1 MKQQRKM
8 VIIVFMSVFLFF
20 GCEKKINEMRN
31 IQEAAHHINQIT
43 SGKIMPNTPI
53 QVRFVKEMI
62 TSEQIGNAPKQEV
75 FKFSP
80 KIEGKT
86 IWSDLQTLKF
96 IPKEPLKMRKK
107 YQGELAFDVI
117 MDNIFM
123 EKSFHF
129 EFEIFGRELIFFDAD
144 FIYTDAGNKNL
155 RYEGEIKF
163 NIPTDLA
170 TVKKALSCKIG
181 NKVIHL
187 EIEGASKQFLF
198 KSQIVE
204 RADVGKEIML
214 KIEKKNLKLLEN
226 FERKFS
232 LSSLHEMKLIN
243 VYRKFDN
250 QFPTIVLDFSDELD
264 SKQDITGLISVQPY
278 LKIDT
283 KKSGKKII
291 VAGDFKL
298 GESYSIIVNAGISN
312 KFGIKTASEF
322 KKKFHFSD
330 QKPQIIFSNDGMFLP
345 SSNENKVCFRT
356 LNVKAVT
363 LKIKQVYESNIGFF
377 IQDEKLNSSKKR
389 HNSYYSQHF
398 QRVGV
403 DIIEKKLI
411 IGDKIKNK
419 WLQHELELGD
429 LIAPAKKGLFVIEIS
444 FTKNDVL
451 YSGLRE
457 VAGAYHSS
465 DYYTNPM
472 KSGYYYKHG
481 KIVKP
486 LIISDMGITY
496 KKTKDTH
503 IIFVNNILTAQPM
516 QNVKVRLK
524 NFQNQV
530 IVESTTNEAGRVSFA
545 KNSARVFFVEAEFNG
560 YKGLLTLD
568 EMEWNLSTFDVGGVQ
583 PESDG
588 TRVFIYTERGV
599 YRPGDAVN
607 ISIIARNADD
617 TFPDNHPIEI
627 KIFNPKNQ
635 LVFEQVL
642 KTAEDGFYNLKYQT
656 DPEDLTGKW
665 NIQIK
670 AGNSTFY
677 HKLKI
682 ETVVPER
689 LKIDFKMEKENITVK
704 DKVID
709 VALSSVY
716 LFGNQAAGLKATLNT
731 KLIHKNKKF
740 SKYKTYFFGNE
751 AVIFK
756 TLNQKIFDGFLND
769 DGMLQTEWNMPDLI
783 NVPSAITAKIKAE
796 VFEKGGRS
804 SKKNQFLHIDP
815 YEYYVGI
822 ESLSNKWHKRGT
834 PFSANVILVDKN
846 GQPKV
851 GEELQICIYKN
862 NRYWWWEYDSR
873 DYARLHFKTDSETEL
888 IFEEKIYSALVPRYF
903 EFTPETRGE
912 YLVEITH
919 KSAKKGHSTAVFN
932 YVSYWGGNEG
942 GIRNAGL
949 LTVKADK
956 PKYTVGET
964 AIITFPAS
972 EESEILITL
981 EKADKILQDYWC
993 EPKGKQTT
1001 IKIPITKEMMP
1012 NIYCSVSVIQ
1022 PHKQTENDCP
1032 IRMFGVVPIMVEDS
1046 LTHQKLNIKMPN
1058 ELKPNQKFSCEIQT
1072 EDRQQTQF
1080 TIAIVD
1086 EGLLGLTN
1094 FKTPNAWLKFYE
1106 KLRLEVSTFD
1116 NYGQIIGVN
1125 KGDIFKTFSVG
1136 GDYGIY
1142 GDDQLSSI
1150 KAKRFKAVS
1159 MFKGPFQTDESGYA
1173 KIDFELPEYVGAVRV
1188 MVLSAKKEKYGM
1200 AEKTVP
1206 IKSELMVLPTV
1217 PRVVAPLDE
1226 FLLPVTIFATNEK
1239 IKNVSVNIEVD
1250 GPLQI
1255 VGEHDKAAFFSKI
1268 GEKDVAFN
1276 LKVKNEV
1283 GFGSIKIKA
1292 ISENFEVFYKI
1303 EITSRPNSP
1312 RLSNFTEKECRA
1324 GEDVVFEI
1332 PNDGIKGTNEATI
1345 TIARMPKVNLSH
1357 RLNWLMQYPYGCLEQ
1372 TTSAV
1377 FPQLYLKSFLKNTQT
1392 TNEEIDKNI
1401 NRGIQR
1407 LRKFQ
1412 QPNGGFSYWP
1422 GGLGVSKWNTNYT
1435 GHFLVEA
1442 QRLGYFV
1449 PSELL
1454 ANWVKFQQSMAIT
1467 NSQMENL
1474 KTRVYRLYVLALSGN
1489 AEIGAM
1495 NLLKENELAQMS
1507 DVERWL
1513 LAASYKLAGI
1523 SQTAEKITQTTGLK
1537 VRDFSEFGGTY
1548 GSTLRDKAMIL
1559 DALII
1564 MEEQNKSE
1572 KMYREIVRKI
1582 STKDWYSTHT
1592 TGYALLA
1599 LGKYINRN
1607 FTQFNEDAKLKGKIS
1622 LPNGEKINFDS
1633 DEFLVSKNIPN
1644 SFGKTVKIQLD
1655 SNSKLEKVF
1664 ATMNWSGIPLN
1675 PKNEIKQKGVF
1686 VDVAWYSEDK
1696 KVINPTE
1703 LKQGTIFYGF
1713 FKVENKDR
1721 HAIDEIALNQI
1732 LPSGWEIENMRL
1744 VDEEQMKFKDEIL
1757 KQEDFVDIRDD
1768 RIMWFFDMH
1777 GNSTNY
1783 FLVKLNAVTIGEFT
1797 LPSTLC
1803 EAMYNRE
1810 VSANLPSVKVRVVK

>member
-1 MKQQRKM
+1 MKQQWKT
-8 VIIVFMSVFLFF
+8 VIIVFLSVFLFF
-20 GCEKKINEMRN
+20 GCDKKPNEMRN
-31 IQEAAHHINQIT
+31 IQEAAHYINQIT

-53 QVRFVKEMI
+53 QVRFVNEMI
-62 TSEQIGNAPKQEV
+62 TSEQIGTAPKEEV

-86 IWSDLQTLKF
+86 IWSDRQTLKF
-96 IPKEPLKMRKK
+96 IPQEPLKMRKK
-107 YQGELAFDVI
+107 YQCELVLDVI
-117 MDNIFM
+117 FRRILMK
-123 EKSFHF
+123 KSFHF
-129 EFEIFGRELIFFDAD
+129 DFEIIGRELIFFDAD

-181 NKVIHL
+181 NKVIQL

-204 RADVGKEIML
+204 RADVEKEFTL

-250 QFPTIVLDFSDELD
+250 QFPTIVLDFSDELN
-264 SKQDITGLISVQPY
+264 SQQGITGLISVQPY
-278 LKIDT
+278 LKIET
-283 KKSGKKII
+283 KKIGKKII
-291 VAGDFKL
+291 VAGDFRL
-298 GESYSIIVNAGISN
+298 GESYSVIVNAGISN
-312 KFGIKTASEF
+312 KFGIKTVSEF

-330 QKPQIIFSNDGMFLP
+330 QKPQIIFSNDGMLLP
-345 SSNENKVCFRT
+345 SSNENKICFRT

-363 LKIKQVYESNIGFF
+363 LKIKEVYESNIGFF
-377 IQDEKLNSSKKR
+377 IQNEKLNSNKKR
-389 HNSYYSQHF
+389 HNGYGSWHF
-398 QRVGV
+398 KRVGV

-411 IGDKIKNK
+411 IGDKTKNK
-419 WLQHELELGD
+419 WLQHELDLSD
-429 LIAPAKKGLFVIEIS
+429 LIAPTKKGLFVIEIS
-444 FTKNDVL
+444 FTKDDIL
-451 YSGLRE
+451 YSGLQE
-457 VAGAYHSS
+457 VDENYYSS

-472 KSGYYYKHG
+472 KNGYYHKHG

-486 LIISDMGITY
+486 LIITDMGITY
-496 KKTKDTH
+496 KKTSDEY
-503 IIFVNNILTAQPM
+503 IVFVNNILTAQPM

-524 NFQNQV
+524 SYQNQV
-530 IVESTTNEAGRVSFA
+530 IEELITNKAGRVSFA
-545 KNSARVFFVEAEFNG
+545 KNGANVFFVEAEFNEH
-560 YKGLLTLD
+560 KSILTLD
-568 EMEWNLSTFDVGGVQ
+568 EMGWNLSTFDVGGVQ
-583 PESDG
+583 SESGG

-607 ISIIARNADD
+607 ISIIARNAND
-617 TFPDNHPIEI
+617 TFPDNHPVEI

-635 LVFEQVL
+635 LVFEQIL

-656 DPEDLTGKW
+656 DSEDLTGRW
-665 NIQIK
+665 NVQIRV
-670 AGNSTFY
+670 GNSTFY

-689 LKIDFKMEKENITVK
+689 LKINFKMEKENFSAK
-704 DKVID
+704 DKVVDI
-709 VALSSVY
+709 ALSSAY
-716 LFGNQAAGLKATLNT
+716 LFGNPAAGLKAILKT
-731 KLIHKNKKF
+731 KIIHQNKRF

-751 AVIFK
+751 TVIFK

-769 DGMLQTEWNMPDLI
+769 DGMLQVGWKMPYLT

-804 SKKNQFLHIDP
+804 SKKNQLLHIDP

-822 ESLSNKWHKRGT
+822 ESLSDKWSKIGT
-834 PFSANVILVDKN
+834 PFSANVILVDKD

-851 GEELQICIYKN
+851 GEELQVCIYKN

-888 IFEEKIYSALVPRYF
+888 IFEEKISSALAPHYF

-912 YLVEITH
+912 YLIEITH
-919 KSAKKGHSTAVFN
+919 KSTKKGHSAAVFS

-942 GIRNAGL
+942 GMQNAGI
-949 LTVKADK
+949 LTIKADK
-956 PKYTVGET
+956 PKYTVGEIAT
-964 AIITFPAS
+964 ITFSAS
-972 EESEILITL
+972 KESEVLVML
-981 EKADKILQDYWC
+981 EKADKILKNYWS
-993 EPKGKQTT
+993 EPNGEQTT
-1001 IKIPITKEMMP
+1001 IKIPITKEMVP

-1032 IRMFGVVPIMVEDS
+1032 IRMFGVVPIMVEDGS
-1046 LTHQKLNIKMPN
+1046 THQKLNIKMPN

-1072 EDRQQTQF
+1072 ENREQTQF
-1080 TIAIVD
+1080 TIAVVD

-1094 FKTPNAWLKFYE
+1094 FKTPNAWLEFYK
-1106 KLRLEVSTFD
+1106 KLRLGVDTFD
-1116 NYGQIIGVN
+1116 NYGQVIGAN

-1136 GDYGIY
+1136 GDYGIC
-1142 GDDQLSSI
+1142 DDNQLSPI
-1150 KAKRFKAVS
+1150 KAKRFKSIS
-1159 MFKGPFQTDESGYA
+1159 MFKGPLQTDEGGYA

-1206 IKSELMVLPTV
+1206 VKSELMVLPTV
-1217 PRVVAPLDE
+1217 PRVVAPQDE
-1226 FLLPVTIFATNEK
+1226 FQLPVTVFATNEK
-1239 IKNVSVNIEVD
+1239 IKNVSVSIEVD

-1255 VGEHDKAAFFSKI
+1255 VGEHDKAAFFPKI
-1268 GEKDVAFN
+1268 GEQDVAFN
-1276 LKVKNEV
+1276 LRVKNEIGIGNITV
-1283 GFGSIKIKA
+1283 RA
-1292 ISENFEVFYKI
+1292 ISENFEAFYKI
-1303 EITSRPNSP
+1303 EIASRPNSP
-1312 RLSNFTEKECRA
+1312 RLSNFTEKECKR
-1324 GEDVVFEI
+1324 GEEIIFKI

-1377 FPQLYLKSFLKNTQT
+1377 FPQLYLKSFLKNAQT

-1401 NRGIQR
+1401 NMGIQR

-1422 GGLGVSKWNTNYT
+1422 GGLGVSKWNTNYA

-1467 NSQMENL
+1467 NSQVENL
-1474 KTRVYRLYVLALSGN
+1474 KTRVYRLYVLALSDN

-1495 NLLKENELAQMS
+1495 NLLKENELGQMS

-1523 SQTAEKITQTTGLK
+1523 SQTAGKIAQTTDLK
-1537 VRDFSEFGGTY
+1537 VLNFSEFGGTY

-1564 MEEQNKSE
+1564 MDEQKKSE
-1572 KMYREIVRKI
+1572 EMYREIVRKI

-1592 TGYALLA
+1592 TGYVLLA

-1607 FTQFNEDAKLKGKIS
+1607 FAQFNEDAKLKGKIY
-1622 LPNGEKINFDS
+1622 LPNGEKITFDS

-1644 SFGKTVKIQLD
+1644 SFGKTVKIRLD
-1655 SNSKLEKVF
+1655 SNSKLEKIF
-1664 ATMNWSGIPLN
+1664 ATMNWSGVPLN
-1675 PKNEIKQKGVF
+1675 PKNKKKQNGIF

-1703 LKQGTIFYGF
+1703 LKQNTIFYGF

-1744 VDEEQMKFKDEIL
+1744 LDEEQTKFKDKIL
-1757 KQEDFVDIRDD
+1757 RQEDFVDIRDD
-1768 RIMWFFDMH
+1768 RIMWFFDMR
-1777 GNSTNY
+1777 GNSAKY

-1803 EAMYNRE
+1803 EAMYNSE
-1810 VSANLPSVKVRVVK
+1810 VSANLPSLKIRVVK